1 LQLIALIFIYWFVSI
16 PIAAILPADQII
28 TGTNRIALSISG
40 GEESIPT
47 AEQLQLARSI
57 GVTLL
62 EVDHPAHINDIR
74 VPGFLYLL
82 NSPFWYYT
90 PHQLDDT
97 DRLIHEIDLHYR
109 SSAEINGNL
118 IAAIS
123 LFNYPDD
130 RSSRFHRNLTVI
142 SDSLS
147 SLIGK
152 PFYYRSAYSNIPA
165 IPEGLSFI
173 VSSIYVPQVPEPLHS
188 PVIQFRPSHNTPESV
203 ASLQTVLNR
212 LLEFENSIIIL
223 PAGWFFERL
232 DAQPD
237 LAIIFSAHIR
247 GEAVIL
253 PLPADDDG
261 MPEPN
266 LSVILLFLIFAAF
279 AIHYRYQ
286 PTYPFFIIRYFFNHP
301 FFVADIMENRLRN
314 LIPGIIMLLKHAALN
329 GLFLYCLGVYFISEG
344 GWKWL
349 TDFYPAIFFQP
360 IPEFTL
366 FIAGTFLAILVHF
379 LSLIWIFMLNKT
391 LKSPGQVIHLYSWP
405 LSLNLVFVSLLVLIV
420 QIDAATVWVLLV
432 SSLSVILWFTSY
444 NVAAIDSARFLN
456 KYMALNIFLTVGVH
470 FLLIVAM
477 IVFLFYTPS
486 IFEPLHWLIVIP

>member
-1 LQLIALIFIYWFVSI
+1 MQLISLIFIYWFAST
-16 PIAAILPADQII
+16 PIAAIFPADQII

-47 AEQLQLARSI
+47 TEQLQLARSI
-57 GVTLL
+57 GITLL
-62 EVDHPAHINDIR
+62 EVDHPTHIREIR
-74 VPGFLYLL
+74 VPGFYFLL

-90 PHQLDDT
+90 PHQLEDT
-97 DRLIHEIDLHYR
+97 DKLIHEIEFHYR
-109 SSAEINGNL
+109 SSAALNGNS

-130 RSSRFHRNLTVI
+130 RSGRFHRGLTVI

-152 PFYYRSAYSNIPA
+152 PFYYRSAHSNIPP
-165 IPEGLSFI
+165 IPDGLSFI
-173 VSSIYVPQVPEPLHS
+173 VSTVYVSQVPDTLHS

-223 PAGWFFERL
+223 PADWFFERL
-232 DAQPD
+232 SAQPD
-237 LAIIFSAHIR
+237 IAIIFSAHTR
-247 GEAVIL
+247 GEEIIL
-253 PLPADDDG
+253 PLPDDDDG
-261 MPEPN
+261 MPDPN

-279 AIHYRYQ
+279 VIHYRYQ
-286 PTYPFFIIRYFFNHP
+286 PTYPFFIVRYFFNHP

-314 LIPGIIMLLKHAALN
+314 LIPGIIMLLKHSALN
-329 GLFLYCLGVYFISEG
+329 GLFFCCLGIYFISET

-366 FIAGTFLAILVHF
+366 FIAGTLLAILVHF
-379 LSLIWIFMLNKT
+379 LSLVWIFLLNKS

-405 LSLNLVFVSLLVLIV
+405 LSLNLVFVSLLVLLV
-420 QIDAATVWVLLV
+420 QIDAAIVWVLLL
-432 SSLSVILWFTSY
+432 SSLSVIVWFTSY
-444 NVAAIDSARFLN
+444 NVAAIDSARFLY
-456 KYMALNIFLTVGVH
+456 KYIALNIFLTVGVH
-470 FLLIVAM
+470 FLFIVSLIL
-477 IVFLFYTPS
+477 FLFFTPS
-486 IFEPLHWLIVIP
+486 IFEPLYWLIMIP